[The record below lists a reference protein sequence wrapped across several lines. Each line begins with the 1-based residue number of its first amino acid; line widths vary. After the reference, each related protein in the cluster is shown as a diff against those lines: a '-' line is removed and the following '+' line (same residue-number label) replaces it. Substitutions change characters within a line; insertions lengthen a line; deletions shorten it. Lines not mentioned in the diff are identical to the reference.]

1 MRILFLGSGEF
12 AKPTLQWLV
21 HSGHEVPLVVTQPAR
36 GSGRGR
42 RLTRTPVH
50 AFAEE
55 LGYSVLA
62 VEDINAPEIV
72 RRLTS
77 MEVQVGLVIAF
88 GQKVGG
94 ELLSALPG
102 GFINLHASLL
112 PKYRGAAPINWA
124 IARGESKTG
133 CTVFRIA
140 ERMDAGPIL
149 WQDATSI
156 GEMETAGELHDRL
169 ATLGVRT
176 VQSALGQFAGGQV
189 PPGCEQDHARR
200 STAPKL
206 KKTDG
211 LVRFDQPAEA
221 VVRHIHGM
229 TPWPGAAARFQASDG
244 RWEDVVLVRAQVVAA
259 SRQHDQPTDLRE
271 PGVVNES
278 LCVATKDGTVQLLE
292 VKPSSGRLMSWTD
305 YVNGRRVSLGDRF
318 LTPSVQQDDGP

>member
-12 AKPTLQWLV
+12 AKPTLQWLSQ
-21 HSGHEVPLVVTQPAR
+21 SGHEIPLVVTQPAR

-55 LGYSVLA
+55 LGYAVLA
-62 VEDINAPEIV
+62 VEDINSPDVV
-72 RRLTS
+72 RQLKS
-77 MEVQVGLVIAF
+77 LDPHIGLVIAF
-88 GQKVGG
+88 GQKIGG
-94 ELLSALPG
+94 ELLSALAG

-124 IARGESKTG
+124 IARGESQTG
-133 CTVFRIA
+133 CTVFRIV

-149 WQDATSI
+149 WQDATTI

-189 PPGCEQDHARR
+189 PPGCDQDHAAR
-200 STAPKL
+200 SIAPKL

-211 LVRFDQPAEA
+211 LVHFDRPAEA

-244 RWEDVVLVRAQVVAA
+244 RWEDVILVRAQAVAA
-259 SRQHDQPTDLRE
+259 SSRNGPPISVRE
-271 PGVVNES
+271 PGVVIES

-305 YVNGRRVSLGDRF
+305 YVNGRRVAPGDRF
-318 LTPSVQQDDGP
+318 LTPSVQQDDAP